1 MGNRKK
7 RYLTFICGLRAC
19 KVSANFTIWEKI
31 FATGK
36 VHEKM
41 SQIFCILLHMSGNWF
56 AIFVFSI
63 TIGTVWLFS
72 VYDWGY
78 GVLRGMLLLVLGLFL
93 LSMQF
98 FRRLTFSSDGM
109 LRWAVLAV
117 VVLFNLFYGI
127 RTLEVVRST
136 RYLGFDQA
144 QMSYHAAKFLISKV
158 NPYGQN
164 SIVDPL
170 VYNLAI
176 ARYQNRTECIKY
188 SPQRMIA
195 SFSAF
200 WDRPGGSAEGMEMF
214 FPVIAADK
222 KCEDIRRAFG
232 SLGYPYGPVTIATYM
247 PLVLAF
253 EESGLFV
260 AHLLLMGILAVL
272 LFWIGWNLTRRGN
285 AILACLP
292 PLLVLLTPIFRHN
305 FLGLAASDLPAV
317 LFATVFVALWL
328 KGRYELAALALA
340 LSLGSK
346 IAPGLL
352 FLPLIIRS
360 PLRMGLTMVIV
371 LAVFYMPFLLWD
383 AEGLKN
389 TFLVT
394 MVNRSTDSTS
404 LIHFI
409 SPSAA
414 LILKMTVLSALA
426 VLVIWVTRRGWTG
439 IRAFRY
445 LAFAHIGFL
454 FVAPSIHNNYLTWLL
469 PVLGLALICEIYS
482 NKRSQN
488 SKKFKEEDAD

>member
-41 SQIFCILLHMSGNWF
+41 SQIFCILLPMSGNWF

-188 SPQRMIA
+188 SPQKMIA

-272 LFWIGWNLTRRGN
+272 LFWLGWDLARPGN
-285 AILACLP
+285 AILAFP
-292 PLLVLLTPIFRHN
+292 PPFFGFLTPIFLHN

-328 KGRYELAALALA
+328 KGRYELA
-340 LSLGSK
+340 
-346 IAPGLL
+346 
-352 FLPLIIRS
+352 
-360 PLRMGLTMVIV
+360 
-371 LAVFYMPFLLWD
+371 
-383 AEGLKN
+383 
-389 TFLVT
+389 
-394 MVNRSTDSTS
+394 
-404 LIHFI
+404 
-409 SPSAA
+409 
-414 LILKMTVLSALA
+414 
-426 VLVIWVTRRGWTG
+426 VLVIWVTRRGGTG

-445 LAFAHIGFL
+445 LAFAHICFL